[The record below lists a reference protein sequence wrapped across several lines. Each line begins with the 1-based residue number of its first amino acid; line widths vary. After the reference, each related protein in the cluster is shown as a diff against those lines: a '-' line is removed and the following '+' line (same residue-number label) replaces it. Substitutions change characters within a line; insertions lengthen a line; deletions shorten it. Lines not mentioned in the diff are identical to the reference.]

1 MSIELKEARKK
12 LDIIEKCAS
21 NPILILTDL
30 FSERVS
36 GSNFLYQVNIDG
48 KYILDYL
55 VDYLKTLP
63 VFEWCSLKC
72 NAYDLKV
79 YAPALKYG
87 KYQNF
92 QSDDLIVKVDM
103 DKKTYKL
110 CSREIKQYEDIIN
123 KVYEFSPSELSDYW
137 KKFEDLTL
145 KKRVKNA
152 FAALSTNKK
161 IHIRIYDFFFHFY
174 VPKNRVEEVLNK
186 EKEKVENRNSSKLKF
201 YNEDIDRQKFYM
213 ENAPAYIEK
222 VKNKQLE
229 IAKFLEKLG
238 YKENVEMDEY

>member
-12 LDIIEKCAS
+12 LDIIEKCAN
-21 NPILILTDL
+21 NPNLILTDL

-87 KYQNF
+87 KHKEF

-110 CSREIKQYEDIIN
+110 CLREIKNYENIMN
-123 KVYEFSPSELSDYW
+123 NVYEFTPYELSDFW
-137 KKFEDLTL
+137 KQFEDLTL
-145 KKRVKNA
+145 KKRTKNA

-161 IHIRIYDFFFHFY
+161 LHIRVYDFFFHFC
-174 VPKNRVEEVLNK
+174 VSKNNVEDALK
-186 EKEKVENRNSSKLKF
+186 REKDKIERNNDSKLKF
-201 YNEDIDRQKFYM
+201 YNEDIDRQKFYI
-213 ENAPAYIEK
+213 ENAPDYIEK
-222 VKNKQLE
+222 IKNKQIE
-229 IAKFLEKLG
+229 IAKFLESLG
-238 YKENVEMDEY
+238 YKEDKEMEEY